1 MGPSS
6 DRAEGE
12 VSFGFSPGDVVVV
25 TGAGS
30 GIGQA
35 TARNAARVGLAVA
48 AWDVNEAAIES
59 TVTEIVKA
67 GGTARAFRA
76 DVTDAGAVE
85 SGFAETALLGEPR
98 FLVNNA
104 GPPSSEAL
112 EFDHALAMAAGSMRR
127 MTETWLGRTPPEG
140 ASVVSIASVAGNF
153 IGTDSDWYCASK
165 AAIAGYTR
173 YLAARHGGRIRA
185 NAVAPGMTDTPRLA
199 GFATSDV
206 GQRILARVPMHRMA
220 TSDEIAWAV
229 LFLLSPLAS
238 YINGVVLPVDGG
250 WMTAQ

>member
-1 MGPSS
+1 MGALS
-6 DRAEGE
+6 DHLESV

-25 TGAGS
+25 SGAGS
-30 GIGQA
+30 GIGRA
-35 TARNAARVGLAVA
+35 TARHAAHLGLSVA
-48 AWDVNEAAIES
+48 AWDVDESSVRS
-59 TVTEIVKA
+59 TVTEIEKA
-67 GGTARAFRA
+67 GGSARAVHA
-76 DVTDAGAVE
+76 DVTDDDAVE
-85 SGFAETALLGEPR
+85 SGFAETLLLGQPR

-104 GPPSSEAL
+104 GPPSSQPL
-112 EFDHALAMAAGSMRR
+112 EFERALAVAAGSVRR
-127 MTETWLGRTPPEG
+127 MTETWLKGTPPDG

-153 IGTDSDWYCASK
+153 IGTDSDWYCAAK

-199 GFATSDV
+199 SFADSELGRRV
-206 GQRILARVPMHRMA
+206 LARVPMHRMA
-220 TSDEIAWAV
+220 TPQEIGWAV

-250 WMTAQ
+250 WMVTQ